1 MRCSHLGVQTDQISD
16 SPRVTFKLQH
26 LTHIPE
32 TTCLRPHV
40 VVSSFFPQSTEFFS
54 ILLSRLEEGVG
65 DDDVDIDVKLREK
78 QKRNVVRIVDDA
90 LIPSAGRRHVLLTA
104 FPESFLEATR
114 LLEADLTLRLKS
126 ENTESGPAFF
136 LGNTN
141 NFNSF
146 HILPDPH
153 IGGPE
158 RGD

>member
-1 MRCSHLGVQTDQISD
+1 M
-16 SPRVTFKLQH
+16 
-26 LTHIPE
+26 
-32 TTCLRPHV
+32 

-65 DDDVDIDVKLREK
+65 DDDVDSAMEMKNWTEKENWPSFIVASWVYTLAAVDVKLREK